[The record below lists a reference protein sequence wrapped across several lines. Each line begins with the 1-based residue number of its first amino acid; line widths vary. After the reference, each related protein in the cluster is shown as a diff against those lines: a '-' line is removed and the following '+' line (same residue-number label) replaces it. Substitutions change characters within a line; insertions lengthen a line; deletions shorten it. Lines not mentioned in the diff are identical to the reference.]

1 MDLKNNPFAKVF
13 PSIEAAERYAER
25 VREEGRTVFLNELE
39 NHELQGK
46 DFLINLIVEEVF
58 NFTLCKNPPA
68 FKRGSETHL
77 LYLEDVSG
85 IGKLGID
92 YIESLELV
100 LFERLLLEEPTKHL
114 ISSNKSSSPKIHVVE
129 TQCLCYLFEC
139 YCRLKKQNYP
149 EFKESIKKMIS
160 YVVRNAST
168 ALKQPE
174 VYEKQNVYQQ
184 VLDLFSGGLYNT
196 TELTSFLSEITDDID
211 KEEGSETVF
220 SAFSLVLSLVQ
231 ENLNQSNI
239 LTYSQ
244 YMIHVLHTYA
254 TIPKLAAVLLRQGH
268 HRDSNHVGRSFA
280 ESALGAA
287 FNISILPKNSYLQYE
302 FFDRPLDSNLKV
314 LEDQLWTSTNGVV
327 CSLHNI
333 VMALLKSNRH
343 ETLTWLGNCLD
354 KNAPRGRL
362 SALNAFSLD
371 TLNCVSDGFMLNLSG
386 VLLRLAEPFI
396 ADIQNLKWLKID
408 PTYPAAKV
416 SADGE
421 NGVHMGSLGSDTCLV
436 SAEEGQQRP
445 CAKQFSF
452 ISECFYMTHR
462 ALNLGAAVVQDKAQS
477 LYQEIGMMQARL
489 GPDARNDEMETA
501 MAKYLSL
508 RCALIEP
515 STLMLEGQF
524 VMTTCTWL
532 VQVVLD
538 PDLREDRE
546 AFNLTEVRE
555 VTFPLPTTAPPTL
568 RCIPEVLLENVS
580 HYLVAT
586 KRFEVAGVIH
596 EDLQQLEPVLTYL
609 LVFMSGSARAR
620 NPHLR
625 AQLAECLDCLLPKEK
640 ASSAISTFV
649 REQLFKT
656 HPHRSRIVESLLDV
670 FVGIEMTGQSV
681 TFEQK
686 FNYRRPMYTVME
698 YLWNLEEQKQCFK
711 NLAADAEANMEAV
724 NPPLFLRF
732 LNLLMND
739 AVFLLDEALSNMAS
753 LRTMM
758 AAREAGEW
766 ENLPPNER
774 QRNENSFVHIGMT
787 ARFDNILGTKTIEC
801 LVYLSSE
808 IRTIFCHRTMVD
820 RIAAMLNYFLLHL
833 VGPNKKNFKVKDQL
847 KEYSFDP
854 ASIVLNI
861 CKIYIHLSDSEEFCS
876 AVSRDGRSYSPQLF
890 GLAENVLVR
899 IGGGMIVSS
908 LQRVAEEV
916 HRLADLQ
923 QQEEGLL
930 GEVPEEYL
938 DPIMSTLMTDPV
950 ILPSSRQIV
959 DRSTIARHLLSDQS
973 DPFNREPLTMDMV
986 RSATELKEQIEAWV
1000 SQRHGDTGS

>member
-686 FNYRRPMYTVME
+686 FNYRRPMYTVMISLSFSNSAIVYQIVE
-698 YLWNLEEQKQCFK
+698 SLLDVFVGIEMTGQSVTFEQKFNYRRPMYTVMISLSLPNSAIVYQIV
-711 NLAADAEANMEAV
+711 ES
-724 NPPLFLRF
+724 
-732 LNLLMND
+732 
-739 AVFLLDEALSNMAS
+739 LLDVFVGIEMTGQSVTFEQKFNYRRPMYTVMISLSLPNSAIVYQIVES
-753 LRTMM
+753 L
-758 AAREAGEW
+758 
-766 ENLPPNER
+766 LDV
-774 QRNENSFVHIGMT
+774 FVGIEMT
-787 ARFDNILGTKTIEC
+787 GQSVTFEQKSTI
-801 LVYLSSE
+801 
-808 IRTIFCHRTMVD
+808 
-820 RIAAMLNYFLLHL
+820 
-833 VGPNKKNFKVKDQL
+833 VGPCTQ
-847 KEYSFDP
+847 
-854 ASIVLNI
+854 
-861 CKIYIHLSDSEEFCS
+861 
-876 AVSRDGRSYSPQLF
+876 
-890 GLAENVLVR
+890 
-899 IGGGMIVSS
+899 
-908 LQRVAEEV
+908 
-916 HRLADLQ
+916 
-923 QQEEGLL
+923 
-930 GEVPEEYL
+930 
-938 DPIMSTLMTDPV
+938 
-950 ILPSSRQIV
+950 
-959 DRSTIARHLLSDQS
+959 
-973 DPFNREPLTMDMV
+973 
-986 RSATELKEQIEAWV
+986 
-1000 SQRHGDTGS
+1000 